1 MIQENLKKY
10 REEKGYSKLKLAKE
24 AKLNRKTIEMIEN
37 EKIANPSINTL
48 EKIVNVLGINITD
61 LIK

>member
-37 EKIANPSINTL
+37 GKIANPSINTL